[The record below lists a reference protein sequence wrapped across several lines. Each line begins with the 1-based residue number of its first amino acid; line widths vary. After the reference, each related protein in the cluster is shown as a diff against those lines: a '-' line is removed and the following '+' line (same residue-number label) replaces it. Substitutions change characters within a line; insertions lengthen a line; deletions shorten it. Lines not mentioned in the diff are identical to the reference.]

1 MSSVGAAPDVSA
13 VVRSG
18 ACVATA
24 LPVSAESVSHARR
37 RVRTVARGLGL
48 TPERVDDLVVITA
61 ELTTNALAHGGGR
74 MVYHIDRPVA
84 GLPELWLYVRGSRR
98 PELVV
103 TVFDTGD
110 FWMQPV
116 SVPPNGLDVAGV
128 DGRGLQIIAALA
140 EEAGGRRGLHPSR
153 SRLGEQ
159 RLKGTAVWV
168 AFPVPELVRAPA
180 PVEVSPAE
188 AIRRLAELLRAR
200 GVGDLIARACEHEA
214 VLSLSGL
221 TVWFGRGTYSWQGP
235 AGRVRVAVADV
246 VDVAEQIL
254 AETELARRRSEMEG

>member
-1 MSSVGAAPDVSA
+1 
-13 VVRSG
+13 
-18 ACVATA
+18 
-24 LPVSAESVSHARR
+24 
-37 RVRTVARGLGL
+37 
-48 TPERVDDLVVITA
+48 
-61 ELTTNALAHGGGR
+61 
-74 MVYHIDRPVA
+74 
-84 GLPELWLYVRGSRR
+84 VRGSRR

-221 TVWFGRGTYSWQGP
+221 TVWFGRGTYSWQS
-235 AGRVRVAVADV
+235 AVGRVRVAVADV

-254 AETELARRRSEMEG
+254 AETELARRRSEMEGSC